1 MGKQVSEKLSFAE
14 QRQCKNNMWHAVEG
28 QVEKHT
34 TTKYRFMYVRP
45 CMYPLHKNC
54 LYQLGYVL
62 GLLSRA

>member
-34 TTKYRFMYVRP
+34 TTKYRFMYVIGLA
-45 CMYPLHKNC
+45 CTHCTKNVFIARVC
-54 LYQLGYVL
+54 
-62 GLLSRA
+62 S